1 MPPLHPRRRR
11 TLRPATILL
20 LAALSAVAALLGGCG
35 PGGEPDLVVGRAQAS
50 VPIAGAS
57 QVVVDLTNRGDG
69 DDRLVGAETDVALD
83 VELHLTE
90 IADGRATMTTLQEID
105 VPAGERIRFRPGA
118 LHLMLVLP
126 DETVVAGGTFELRLS
141 FARSEDLTIP
151 VEVVDLLDLV
161 ESADAEDRADP
172 DAGGTDAG

>member
-1 MPPLHPRRRR
+1 MPRPR
-11 TLRPATILL
+11 LLLL
-20 LAALSAVAALLGGCG
+20 LAALGALAALIGGCG
-35 PGGEPDLVVGRAQAS
+35 PGGEPDLTVGRAQAS

-57 QVVVDLTNRGDG
+57 QVVVDVTNHGDG
-69 DDRLVGAETDVALD
+69 DDRLIDAETDVALD

-105 VPAGERIRFRPGA
+105 VPAGERVRFRPGA

-141 FARSEDLTIP
+141 FARSEDLTVP

-161 ESADAEDRADP
+161 ESADAEDDAGP